1 MHDQFIAGLQRR
13 FAAVL
18 MLKHAL
24 LWLAAW
30 AFFWGTFVIVW
41 RLATGEPAE
50 DLWWGMLGA
59 RLWAMA
65 AAGWGGRGGPGGAHL
80 RAVGDRSSRC
90 GGLLM
95 AAEETR
101 LGPWQQSMPEP
112 APLEIRWRGGR
123 AWLAFVAGV

>member
-1 MHDQFIAGLQRR
+1 MHDQFIARLQRR

-30 AFFWGTFVIVW
+30 AFGWGTLVIVW
-41 RLATGEPAE
+41 RVATGDAANE
-50 DLWWGMLGA
+50 LWWGLA
-59 RLWAMA
+59 AAPLLAIA
-65 AAGWGGRGGPGGAHL
+65 AAGLAVERVPSRAKL
-80 RAVGDRSSRC
+80 RAAVDRSSRC

-101 LGPWQQSMPEP
+101 LGPWQQTMPDP
-112 APLEIRWRGGR
+112 APLQVRWRGGQ
-123 AWLAFVAGV
+123 ASLAFVTG